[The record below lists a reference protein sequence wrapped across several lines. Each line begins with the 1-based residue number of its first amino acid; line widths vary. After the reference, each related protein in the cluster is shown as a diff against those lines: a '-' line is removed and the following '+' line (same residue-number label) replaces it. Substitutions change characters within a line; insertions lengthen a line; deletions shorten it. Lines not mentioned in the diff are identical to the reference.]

1 MKIKIT
7 LTLLLFASILSAQT
21 KGVVKDSITGQPIPY
36 VSIWVENENIGT
48 TSEENGTFSINT
60 TSKSKKL
67 IFSALGFKTK
77 NVAVSTAATVNLSPT
92 SYQIEEVIPMN
103 IKGTSWREIG
113 TVESS
118 VLEAF
123 DNGPKI
129 AAKFFWY
136 CPDYKK
142 TKYIKQVSINTDSK
156 IANASFKIHFYSVN
170 ADGSPEAEMLSKDFI
185 VTVSK
190 GNRQT
195 LFDVTKFGLTMP
207 KSGIFVGFEKMLIE
221 NNRKEDSAVYYPL
234 VLNNWVKRDFL
245 YTFSAG
251 KWNKQAQAGGGE
263 IAIYEPA
270 ITLILT
276 N

>member
-1 MKIKIT
+1 MKII
-7 LTLLLFASILSAQT
+7 LTLLLFASMLSAQT
-21 KGVVKDSITGQPIPY
+21 KGVVKDSITGQPIAY

-60 TSKSKKL
+60 TSKSKTL
-67 IFSALGFKTK
+67 IFSSLGFKTK
-77 NVAVSTAATVNLSPT
+77 NVAVSNAAAVYLSPVP
-92 SYQIEEVIPMN
+92 YQIEEVVLGDVR
-103 IKGTSWREIG
+103 KRTLWREIG

-142 TKYIKQVSINTDSK
+142 TKFIKQVSINTDSK

-170 ADGSPEAEMLSKDFI
+170 ADGSPGPEMLNKDFI

-207 KSGIFVGFEKMLIE
+207 KNGIFVGFEKLLIE

-234 VLNNWVKRDFL
+234 VLNNWVRRDFL

-251 KWNKQAQAGGGE
+251 KWNKQTQAGGGE